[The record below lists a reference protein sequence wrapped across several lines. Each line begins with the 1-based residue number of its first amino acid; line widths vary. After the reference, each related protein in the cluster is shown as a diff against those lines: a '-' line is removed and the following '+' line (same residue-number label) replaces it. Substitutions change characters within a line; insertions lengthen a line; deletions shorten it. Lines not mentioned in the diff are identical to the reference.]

1 MQRIKKKY
9 QCFLAAIYFTFVIRF
24 FLSLSFSALLRNP
37 AVAFLVEKTKT
48 LTGQNHQ
55 IYYDSIKLNIGNAF
69 HLAHGNFIATVKGL
83 YLFSI
88 TACSYTGHVIVLE
101 LTSNAAVVGKVLA
114 GDQNYA
120 ECTSKSFLVQLST
133 GDDVY
138 VQHKATGDYLYSNP
152 SYGYPS
158 FSGALLKVL

>member
-1 MQRIKKKY
+1 MFSCSNMY
-9 QCFLAAIYFTFVIRF
+9 LWF
-24 FLSLSFSALLRNP
+24 FFFFSLSFSALLRHP

-48 LTGQNHQ
+48 LSGHNHH
-55 IYYDSIKLNIGNAF
+55 IYYDSIKLNIGSAYF
-69 HLAHGNFIATVKGL
+69 LAHGNFIAPAKGL

-88 TACSYTGHVIVLE
+88 TACSHSSHIIVLE
-101 LTSNAAVVGKVLA
+101 LTVNVAVVGKVLA
-114 GDQNYA
+114 GDQNYS
-120 ECTSKSFLVQLST
+120 ECTSKSFLVQLSA

-138 VQHKATGDYLYSNP
+138 VQHKSTGDYLYSNP